1 MSHLFG
7 QALDLRVWSLCI
19 GEGRP
24 RCKGWGPAVCP
35 LPSVREMSVIREPSC
50 IRSVLG
56 RIAVGALSDIGATG
70 KDSGK
75 GPDCVTDG
83 FTGPKTRQRAISN
96 FIHVPIADPVRHG
109 GVAPPDSRVS
119 SGSTSRKGHLHLAT
133 PFRILR
139 RLRPVTGPART
150 GLDNNFR
157 FDNLLGYEVKAKVPP
172 CLGLSSKNRSLKC
185 LLSLKPLL
193 PFALLAL
200 LPAVQRNQRS
210 MSSRL
215 WPSLH
220 RPSTNCISGW
230 AVTSI
235 RSLCRAQP
243 EAGTC

>member
-1 MSHLFG
+1 MSQLFG
-7 QALDLRVWSLCI
+7 QALDLWVWSLRI

-24 RCKGWGPAVCP
+24 RCEGWGPIVCP
-35 LPSVREMSVIREPSC
+35 LSGVREVSFTREPFCS
-50 IRSVLG
+50 RSVLG
-56 RIAVGALSDIGATG
+56 RFSDGALPGFGATC
-70 KDSGK
+70 SGE
-75 GPDCVTDG
+75 GPDCVTDDS
-83 FTGPKTRQRAISN
+83 TGPKTQQRAISH
-96 FIHVPIADPVRHG
+96 FSYVPIADPVRHG
-109 GVAPPDSRVS
+109 GIAPPDSRVS

-150 GLDNNFR
+150 GLDNNVR
-157 FDNLLGYEVKAKVPP
+157 FANLSGYEVKAKVPR

-230 AVTSI
+230 AMTSI